1 MKNLY
6 FFSLGSGST
15 GNCYYIGT
23 DEYGF
28 LIDAGIS
35 SVRIK
40 RYLKKHNI
48 PFSNI
53 KGIFI
58 THNHTD
64 HVKYAGILNS
74 KYEIPIYTTKRIF
87 WGILRNRNVKNP
99 PTFCNFI
106 HKEESFSIKDFTI
119 LPFPVSHDS
128 TECIGFTFYFLDKT
142 FTIATDLG
150 YINDITAKQIL
161 SSNYLV
167 IESNYDEKMLE
178 NGPYPEILKNRIK
191 SPQGH
196 LCNNYTA
203 DFLAKN
209 WNDNLK
215 YIFLCHLSA
224 ENNTPQLA
232 YQTIFNKLKSENI
245 TPHFLAPLDRLT
257 PSELFIL

>member
-1 MKNLY
+1 MENLY

-28 LIDAGIS
+28 LIDVGIS

-58 THNHTD
+58 TQNHTD

-106 HKEESFSIKDFTI
+106 HKEESISIKDFTI

-128 TECIGFTFYFLDKT
+128 TECIGFTFYFLDK
-142 FTIATDLG
+142 
-150 YINDITAKQIL
+150 Y
-161 SSNYLV
+161 
-167 IESNYDEKMLE
+167 
-178 NGPYPEILKNRIK
+178 
-191 SPQGH
+191 
-196 LCNNYTA
+196 
-203 DFLAKN
+203 
-209 WNDNLK
+209 
-215 YIFLCHLSA
+215 
-224 ENNTPQLA
+224 QLYNFA
-232 YQTIFNKLKSENI
+232 
-245 TPHFLAPLDRLT
+245 
-257 PSELFIL
+257 